1 MMQDWLKD
9 ERFSNTVKQAALEIL
24 AEVEGQLLRR
34 PEGAAEALIE
44 LANYEQD
51 GGARHAQAANLLL
64 EVGDVT
70 KAIQAL
76 RQSVIKDLEDPQSW
90 QTLFECAQKIEDPDL
105 MFFAGQTMKVLNY
118 ASAEL
123 LDALETLPHHN
134 PTCLEYKQTLP

>member
-1 MMQDWLKD
+1 MQDWLGN

-70 KAIQAL
+70 KAIKAL
-76 RQSVIKDLEDPQSW
+76 RQSVIKDLEDHQSW

-105 MFFAGQTMKVLNY
+105 MFFAK
-118 ASAEL
+118 
-123 LDALETLPHHN
+123 DKP
-134 PTCLEYKQTLP
+134 